1 MNFIKRLIILLFITV
16 PFISNVHAVTLY
28 SYMTGDWDN
37 LDTWTTDPG
46 GTTLTGSQ
54 IPAAGDTVYI
64 LSSRTVTLT
73 SDITT
78 TGLTITINSGGILF
92 LDSYQFTNTI
102 TRLDGQGIL
111 RLTSANFPT
120 VTTNNFINAG
130 GGTTEYCNFTGTL
143 AQDTYNHL
151 KILKT
156 DDNATSYTITIGSDL
171 TVNGDFYITRTQ
183 GTGTITTTI
192 GNNTTSRTV
201 TLSGD
206 FTVSEGASLN
216 VGNYNAIHDIS
227 LSGDMMNYGSVDLSN
242 SAQYSAATN
251 GAAHFTFTG
260 TSNSTL
266 HCEGTTDFYRFFLD
280 KGTDRTYILTVTSTD
295 ASYFRL
301 FGPVSATGGDWST
314 LPLIL
319 QNGTL
324 KLRSAVDI
332 PVLGKNTQSGN
343 IREFHIPGTAGL
355 WIDGA
360 DVATSDDGGS
370 WRGIT
375 VYGLF
380 RISSGTFTNQNNT
393 GGITYFGNIT
403 QPGYLFI
410 EGGTVYTTQVKQAE
424 PDGRVTY
431 HQTGGSLIIS
441 PYSDSRTQSAVFAL
455 PTEDFVF
462 NMSGGSIYISGV
474 NTTATNGIDIRV
486 AASNYSVTGG
496 TVTVV
501 RPSGINDQDE
511 FEIYSTVPF
520 YNLVLKDTS
529 SAGSRTDYILQHDLT
544 VLNDFTLE
552 DRTLITDDY
561 NVTVGGDFTI
571 TSGATYTPGDN
582 TTTFNGS
589 GSQSF
594 TGDGTITS
602 GFNKLSID
610 KSSGTIT
617 MAGTANE
624 FTVRD
629 SLQIYQGTLDDGG
642 KTINAEGHIYVAGT
656 HTGTGEIILNGSSNQ
671 TLHFEIFGTPALG
684 NVELDN
690 SSDATLYNNGTVES
704 FTFTDGM
711 MDLGQYRLTVNTTP
725 IAGYSS
731 SRYFQTDGIASNGGL
746 RLAVDASALT
756 TGNNLVF
763 PIGVSGKYTYA
774 TIVGN
779 SSPGT
784 GTGYVTFI
792 PVNSVHPSE
801 NPSGRHLNY
810 YWKSIATDMPAGSN
824 VYYQCYN
831 NIGGDWETGVNR
843 AYSLISGTTGWNM
856 GSNGTGNQPNVTMNG
871 VPNSSGFISA
881 DITAGNNGAFN
892 NVYAFFS
899 IASGAYDSDD
909 VWSYSSHTGT
919 DCNCHPTSASDIVY
933 IGGDAATSRNDS
945 IWVTAGF
952 SASSITINGS
962 YTGDDDMPVLNI
974 QGYGGSINVDIIKGD
989 GKFSTTSAT
998 IPTADYGDFTSSSA
1012 AVFNYHGGSYTL
1024 GTTVTTYPNL
1034 LITSTS
1040 ANRIKTL
1047 PNVNIAVNNDLIL
1060 TSGFTGNTLRYN
1072 GTGGNL
1078 TVYGDIKMRNSSNL
1092 QLNGSTARNLTVYG
1106 DIDFRYLDSDDGN
1119 TLDVNTGTAAHQIK
1133 FYGDSIIMGQSTID
1147 LTNAVMTI
1155 YDPGNTVITDRTGG
1169 SGTITL
1175 NRLVIDKNALTDTVT
1190 ISHPLALSGST
1201 NGTTKA
1207 LELLTGRLELNNS
1220 NIDITLSS
1228 GGADFS
1234 IPNTTALVIQGG
1246 AAVNVTGNNTGIS
1259 LDGLL
1264 KAEDNSQIDLGDGST
1279 SDNRYIEYSA
1289 SGNAVIEIH
1298 DNAELLV
1305 NSQIRRSLYQ
1315 TSGIL
1320 TYRQYD
1326 NSSTTI
1332 YGLGADATRAKLELE
1347 NTGSEFT
1354 MSGGTLTVVS
1364 GGGTTYGDLYLRPE
1378 TASVTGGTIYLG
1390 TVDVGVQTISL
1401 DANITLNN
1409 LTLDGTGAA
1418 NTLEL
1423 MVNPLTLNGDL
1434 TLNTAYSYFTT
1445 NDINVSL
1452 EGDFINNGT
1461 YTPGTNTTT
1470 FNGDTQSIEGSTA
1483 TTFNNLV
1490 INPSTSVTLDND
1502 ITVNGT
1508 LTLSNGTFSTDTYN
1522 VNAEGNI
1529 VNNAVHSGST
1539 SSGGIIMNGTS
1550 LQLISGSGTFG
1561 RLELDNSAGAKL
1573 QNNVSLSEDFM
1584 LTDGVLD
1591 VNQYLLSLGV
1601 NSDIVGSGFS
1611 TSKMIKPD
1619 GVLSNIGISKSFGT
1633 GSATFTYPIGV
1644 TGKYTPA
1651 ELTVVSNGSAGSIRV
1666 NVINDNHPTVTD
1678 PNNVLQYYW
1687 EVESSGISG
1696 FEGDILLHYSGTD
1709 VMGTESDY
1717 VAARLI
1723 VPPGTDWSKAA
1734 PGASTDNVDE
1744 SANTITFDFP
1754 AGTSNLGG
1762 EYTAGTDD
1770 AIPDQVPTY
1779 TSISDGNWDNVN
1791 IWNPTA
1797 PAGGPNGFIVIISA
1811 GDSVSTNGNKR
1822 FAYKTTINGV
1832 LDVGTTYGHNLG
1844 HVDGTGKL
1852 YMETPI
1858 LPAGRFTSFF
1868 NCSGGTLEYGG
1879 STDYTIVADRIDT
1892 VKNLFFTGSGTRT
1905 LPDKDLV
1912 ICNLLKIDGPTL
1924 DNSVNNRKLTL
1935 FGDIQRL
1942 NSGAFLSGSGANA
1955 TVAFEGSAAQ
1965 QMGGSGGN
1973 FTSTNAL
1980 NNLEINN
1987 NYGLTL
1993 NGPLD
1998 VKRDML
2004 LTDGVITTTSTNIL
2018 SMLNW
2023 NTSIV
2028 PTGGSASSYIS
2039 GPMSKEIF
2047 VGDDFEFP
2055 TGKGTRYGK
2064 VVLMDISSTDDW
2076 EAEYFNSSYSDTSV
2090 SSPLNAVSS
2099 TEYWHIT
2106 GPASEQAYVK
2116 IRWDALSDITPLT
2129 TTGGISDIRVA
2140 EYNTSTSR
2148 WVAQGTSATGNDYD
2162 GTAETTSLMDLDE
2175 HDYTLGSISTLKP
2188 RASFTDTDDACEGD
2202 DLYVAFTNTAG
2213 SYTFNYNIDGGSDIP
2228 VTTSDNPYTL
2238 TTTTDG
2244 RYRLTSFTGGV
2255 VDTNSVL
2262 VLPSPTA
2269 TLVSSDGDNTIC
2281 AGESVT
2287 FTAGGG
2293 TNYNF
2298 YLNGGSVQNGSSTT
2312 YITASLADG
2321 DVVHVVVTNASGC
2334 SDTSS
2339 DITMTVNA
2347 LPVPTLSGN
2356 QSVCTDAVETY
2367 ITESGMTNYSWSI
2380 TGGTVSAGGTST
2392 DNSITITWET
2402 IGTQSVFVNYENAS
2416 GCTAVDDTEL
2426 EVEVY
2431 KRPETGSQYHI
2442 PSDHA
2447 E

>member
-1 MNFIKRLIILLFITV
+1 MNFIKRLIILILFAV
-16 PFISNVHAVTLY
+16 PFLSNVHAVTLY
-28 SYMTGDWDN
+28 SYMTGDWDDI
-37 LDTWTTDPG
+37 DTWTTDPG

-64 LSSRTVTLT
+64 LSSRTVTIT

-78 TGLTITINSGGILF
+78 TGLTIIINSGGVLS
-92 LDSYQFTNTI
+92 LESYQFTNTV
-102 TRLDGQGIL
+102 TKLDGQGVL
-111 RLTSANFPT
+111 RLTSANFPA
-120 VTTNNFINAG
+120 VTTNNFVNSG

-143 AQDTYNHL
+143 SQDTYNHL

-171 TVNGDFYITRTQ
+171 TVNGDLYITRTL

-192 GNNTTSRTV
+192 GNSTTVRTI
-201 TLSGD
+201 TLLGD
-206 FTVSEGASLN
+206 FTISEGAGLN

-260 TSNSTL
+260 TSNSML

-324 KLRSAVDI
+324 KLRSAVSI
-332 PVLGKNTQSGN
+332 PVLGKNTQSGD

-360 DVATSDDGGS
+360 DVATSDDDGG

-403 QPGYLFI
+403 QPGYILI

-441 PYSDSRTQSAVFAL
+441 ANSDSRTQSAVFAL

-486 AASNYSVTGG
+486 GASNYSVTGG

-501 RPSGINDQDE
+501 RPSGIDDQDE

-520 YNLVLKDTS
+520 YNLILKDTS

-589 GSQSF
+589 GSQTF

-610 KSSGTIT
+610 KPSGTIT
-617 MAGTANE
+617 MAGTATE

-629 SLQIYQGTLDDGG
+629 SILIKQGTLDDGG
-642 KTINAEGHIYVAGT
+642 KTINAEGHIYVDGT
-656 HTGTGEIILNGSSNQ
+656 HTGTGQIVLNGSANQ
-671 TLHFEIFGTPALG
+671 TLHFEIFGSPALG

-690 SSDATLYNNGTVES
+690 SSGASLYHNGTIES
-704 FTFTDGM
+704 FTFTNGM
-711 MDLGQYRLTVNTTP
+711 MDIGQYRMTVNTTP

-731 SRYFQTDGIASNGGL
+731 TRYFQTDGVASNGGL
-746 RLAVDASALT
+746 RLAVDASTLT

-774 TIVGN
+774 TIMGN

-784 GTGYVTFI
+784 GTGYVTFV
-792 PVNSVHPSE
+792 PVNMTHPSA
-801 NPSGRHLNY
+801 SGSGQKLDY
-810 YWKSIATDMPAGSN
+810 YWRSIATDMPSGSN
-824 VYYQCYN
+824 IYYHLYN
-831 NIGGDWETGVNR
+831 DYNPDWSGGINNAAV
-843 AYSLISGTTGWNM
+843 LISGSTSWIYG
-856 GSNGTGNQPNVTMNG
+856 GTISQPNIYLDDPTLE
-871 VPNSSGFISA
+871 GFISA
-881 DITAGNNGAFN
+881 DITAGNPGAFN
-892 NVYAFFS
+892 NVDAFFS
-899 IASGAYDSDD
+899 IASGAFNSDD
-909 VWSYSSHTGT
+909 VWSNTSHTGA

-952 SASSITINGS
+952 NVSSITINGS
-962 YTGDDDMPVLNI
+962 YTGDDNVPVLNI
-974 QGYGGSINVDIIKGD
+974 QGYGGSITVDLIKGD

-998 IPTADYGDFTSSSA
+998 IPTADYGDFTGSSSA
-1012 AVFNYHGGSYTL
+1012 IFNYHGASYTL

-1034 LITSTS
+1034 LITGTTT
-1040 ANRIKTL
+1040 NTIKTL
-1047 PNVNIAVNNDLIL
+1047 PNANIAVNNDLVL
-1060 TSGFTGNTLRYN
+1060 TSDYTGNTLSYN
-1072 GTGGNL
+1072 GTDGNL

-1106 DIDFRYLDSDDGN
+1106 DIDFRYLDSDDAN
-1119 TLDVNTGTAAHQIK
+1119 TLDVNTGTAAHQIR

-1147 LTNAVMTI
+1147 LTNSVMTI

-1175 NRLVIDKNALTDTVT
+1175 NRLVIDKNALTDTVKVN
-1190 ISHPLALSGST
+1190 HPLTLSGST

-1207 LELLTGRLELNNS
+1207 LGLLTGRLELNNS
-1220 NIDITLSS
+1220 NIDLTLSS
-1228 GGADFS
+1228 GGADFN
-1234 IPNTTALVIQGG
+1234 IPSTTALVLQGG
-1246 AAVNVTGNNTGIS
+1246 SAVNVTGNNTGIS

-1264 KAEDNSQIDLGDGST
+1264 QAEDDSQIDLGDGST

-1289 SGNAVIEIH
+1289 SGNAVIELH

-1332 YGLGADATRAKLELE
+1332 YGLGGDATRAKLELE

-1354 MSGGTLTVVS
+1354 MTGGTLTVVS
-1364 GGGTTYGDLYLRPE
+1364 GGGSTYGDLYLRPE

-1390 TVDVGVQTISL
+1390 TVDVGIQTLNL

-1423 MVNPLTLNGDL
+1423 MVNPLTLDGDL
-1434 TLNTAYSYFTT
+1434 TLNTANSYFTT
-1445 NDINVSL
+1445 NNINVSL

-1483 TTFNNLV
+1483 TIFNNLV

-1508 LTLSNGTFSTDTYN
+1508 LTLSNGTFSTDTYD
-1522 VNAEGNI
+1522 VNAKGNI

-1539 SSGGIIMNGTS
+1539 SAGGIIMNGTS
-1550 LQLISGSGTFG
+1550 LQLISGSGAFG
-1561 RLELDNSAGAKL
+1561 RLELDNSAGARL
-1573 QNNVSLSEDFM
+1573 QNNISLSEDFI

-1611 TSKMIKPD
+1611 SSKMIKPD

-1651 ELTVVSNGSAGSIRV
+1651 ELTIISNGSAGSIRI
-1666 NVINDNHPTVTD
+1666 NVINDRHPTVTD
-1678 PNNVLQYYW
+1678 PDNVLQYYW

-1734 PGASTDNVDE
+1734 PGSSTDNVDE
-1744 SANTITFDFP
+1744 STNTISFDFP

-1770 AIPDQVPTY
+1770 AIPDQVPVY
-1779 TSISDGNWDNVN
+1779 TSNDDGDWDDVNV
-1791 IWNPTA
+1791 WTPTA
-1797 PAGGPNGFIVIISA
+1797 PAGGPNGFIIIISA
-1811 GDSVSTNGNKR
+1811 GDTISTNGNKR
-1822 FAYKTTINGV
+1822 FAYRTTINGT
-1832 LDVGTTYGHNLG
+1832 LDVSSTYGHNLG
-1844 HVDGTGKL
+1844 TVDGTGTL
-1852 YMETPI
+1852 YLTGPI
-1858 LPAGRFTSFF
+1858 LPAGRFTSFLT
-1868 NCSGGTLEYGG
+1868 CSGGTLEYGG
-1879 STDYTIVADRIDT
+1879 SSDYTIVADRIDT
-1892 VKNLFFTGSGTRT
+1892 VRNLYFTGTGTRT

-1912 ICNLLKIDGPTL
+1912 VCEMLRIDGPTL
-1924 DNSVNNRKLTL
+1924 DNSDYNRKITL
-1935 FGDIQRL
+1935 FGDIERL
-1942 NSGAFLSGSGANA
+1942 NTGAFVSGTGSGATVSFKGTA
-1955 TVAFEGSAAQ
+1955 TQEVGGAA
-1965 QMGGSGGN
+1965 GN
-1973 FTSTNAL
+1973 FTGSNAF

-1987 NYGLTL
+1987 SYGLTF
-1993 NGPLD
+1993 NGPQEINGDL
-1998 VKRDML
+1998 L
-2004 LTDGVITTTSTNIL
+2004 LTDGIIATTSTNLL
-2018 SMLNW
+2018 SMLEW
-2023 NTSIV
+2023 NATVTPS
-2028 PTGGSASSYIS
+2028 GGSSNSYVS
-2039 GPMSKEIF
+2039 GPMSKYIWS
-2047 VGDDFEFP
+2047 GDDFDFP
-2055 TGKGTRYGK
+2055 TGKGSRYGITS
-2064 VVLMDISSTDDW
+2064 LMDASQGTW
-2076 EAEYFNSSYSDTSV
+2076 EAEYFNTGHSSSSV
-2090 SSPLNAVSS
+2090 TSPLTEVSS
-2099 TEYWHIT
+2099 TEYWHVT
-2106 GPASEQAYVK
+2106 GPAGMQAYVK
-2116 IRWDALSDITPLT
+2116 LRWDPQSDVTPLT
-2129 TTGGISDIRVA
+2129 TQSGISDIRVA
-2140 EYNTSTSR
+2140 EYNTGTTSWEAKSTTAS
-2148 WVAQGTSATGNDYD
+2148 GDDYN
-2162 GTAETTSLMDLDE
+2162 GTAETDNKMNLDE
-2175 HDYTLGSISTLKP
+2175 HDYTLGSISSLKP
-2188 RASFTDTDDACEGD
+2188 RASFSSTADICQGEDM
-2202 DLYVAFTNTAG
+2202 YVEFTNTAA
-2213 SYTFNYNIDGGSDIP
+2213 SYEFTYSIDGGADQP
-2228 VTTSDNPYTL
+2228 VTTSSNPYTL
-2238 TTTTDG
+2238 NASSAG
-2244 RYRLTSFTGGV
+2244 RYKLTSFTGGV

-2281 AGESVT
+2281 EGESVT

-2298 YLNGGSVQNGSSTT
+2298 YVNGGSVQNGSSTT
-2312 YITASLADG
+2312 YITTSLADG

-2347 LPVPTLSGN
+2347 RPVPTLTGN

-2367 ITESGMTNYSWSI
+2367 TTESGMTNYSWSI

-2431 KRPETGSQYHI
+2431 KRPETGPQYHI
-2442 PSDHA
+2442 PDDHA